1 MHLYKLLIFDW
12 EGCLVQLGAKAE
24 LSDGVEE
31 FLKKLHSDGVKLAIV
46 TNGGTAQF
54 DRPAEFAALKPL
66 FATIIT
72 AHDVERSKP
81 HPEGIEKILTQL
93 DLTPDDALM
102 VGDTERDIM
111 AGRTAGLDTA
121 LYLPD
126 QNAASYQDKDI
137 GQLDPTY
144 TFRSFAELKSL
155 ILV

>member
-1 MHLYKLLIFDW
+1 
-12 EGCLVQLGAKAE
+12 
-24 LSDGVEE
+24 VEE
-31 FLKKLHSDGVKLAIV
+31 FIKGLHVEGVKLAIL

-93 DLTPDDALM
+93 ELTPEDALM
-102 VGDTERDIM
+102 VGDTERDIL
-111 AGRTAGLDTA
+111 AGQTAGLDTA

-137 GQLDPTY
+137 AQLDPTY

-155 ILV
+155 IFV